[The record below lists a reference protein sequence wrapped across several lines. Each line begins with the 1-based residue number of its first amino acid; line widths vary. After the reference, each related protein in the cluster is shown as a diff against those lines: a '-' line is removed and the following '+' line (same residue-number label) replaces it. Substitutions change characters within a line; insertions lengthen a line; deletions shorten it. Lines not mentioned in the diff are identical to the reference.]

1 MKIKINTR
9 KVSLE
14 DLNLDPKTFKKLK
27 KRNISSLED
36 VSVIPK
42 NLFKEIGIG
51 KNRYNNL
58 MISIANYLLKD
69 CPAVRDVF

>member
-42 NLFKEIGIG
+42 KPF
-51 KNRYNNL
+51 
-58 MISIANYLLKD
+58 
-69 CPAVRDVF
+69 